1 MTKLELVE
9 TVTLNDL
16 SETASKKLALQTKI
30 AMIEEQLIEA
40 KKELEFVECTEL
52 PQMMDAIG
60 MSEFKL
66 SSGEKIT
73 IRPFYS
79 GRANTLEAFNWLRRN
94 GGGDMIKH
102 ELIVKTK
109 GDLDEEELRMAKK
122 VLQDLEIPFDEKDT
136 VHHATLGAFIRERTE
151 AGDDL
156 SEAPLNVFIGRRAV
170 LK

>member
-1 MTKLELVE
+1 MTQIEK
-9 TVTLNDL
+9 TYTLNDL
-16 SETASKKLALQTKI
+16 TETASKKLALQTKV
-30 AMIEEQLIEA
+30 AMIEEQLAEV

-52 PQMMDAIG
+52 PQMMDAVG

-66 SSGEKIT
+66 STGEKLTVKT
-73 IRPFYS
+73 IYA
-79 GRANTLEAFNWLRRN
+79 GRANTLEAFNWLRCN

-122 VLQDLEIPFDEKDT
+122 VLEDLEIPFDEKDT

-151 AGDDL
+151 AGEDL
-156 SEAPLNVFIGRRAV
+156 TTAPLNVFIGRRAV
-170 LK
+170 IK